1 MEEKSIFRIYSI
13 GIFAFVISTFLL
25 SMPLLAANPA
35 GSSSDRVSEMAL
47 FGIIDPDGHK
57 HFWALPAEAKIGISN
72 RLAAK
77 YPRKIIDGI
86 HFYRVTSWRDTANLF
101 REANAQQGKLI
112 ADLFVEIER
121 LKKQSPERL
130 AGRVKKL
137 EKQVNHIAN
146 DFHPR

>member
-1 MEEKSIFRIYSI
+1 MGEKSIFQIYSI
-13 GIFAFVISTFLL
+13 GIFVFVISTLL
-25 SMPLLAANPA
+25 ISMPLLAKNPA
-35 GSSSDRVSEMAL
+35 GSSSDRVSEMVL
-47 FGIIDPDGHK
+47 LGIINPDGHK
-57 HFWALPAEAKIGISN
+57 HFWALPAEAKIGISK

-77 YPRKIIDGI
+77 YPHKTIDGI

-112 ADLFVEIER
+112 AELFVEIER
-121 LKKQSPERL
+121 LKKQSHERL

-146 DFHPR
+146 DFNPR